1 MALVYCLEFK
11 DAGICKIGHSKSLMS
26 RITSLH
32 PQFGQPTGDSP
43 LLYGSEKLVKRIEQQ
58 LLASFPLAHLKP
70 NEVKLRCLNNKLLH
84 GATECFQL
92 SAFDEICREMMVIK
106 LKHSDADLRYS
117 TLGSF
122 LFEERM
128 DLLSE
133 VEYIKQKLTLAK
145 KQISS
150 IRPLS
155 IGTPITRI
163 GKGE

>member
-1 MALVYCLEFK
+1 
-11 DAGICKIGHSKSLMS
+11 MS
-26 RITSLH
+26 RITSFH
-32 PQFGQPTGDSP
+32 SQFGRPTGDSP
-43 LLYGSEKLVKRIEQQ
+43 FLSGSEALIKKLEPQ

-70 NEVKLRCLNNKLLH
+70 NEVKARCLNNKLVH

-128 DLLSE
+128 DLLAE
-133 VEYIKQKLTLAK
+133 VDYLKQKLTLAK

-155 IGTPITRI
+155 IGTPITRVD
-163 GKGE
+163 

>member
-32 PQFGQPTGDSP
+32 SQCGQPTGDSP
-43 LLYGSEKLVKRIEQQ
+43 LLYGSDKLIKKIEKQ

-70 NEVKLRCLNNKLLH
+70 NEVKERSFTNKH
-84 GATECFQL
+84 IQGVNECFHL
-92 SAFDEICREMMVIK
+92 SAFDDICREMMVIN
-106 LKHSDADLRYS
+106 LEHSDADLRYS

-122 LFEERM
+122 LFKNRLDM
-128 DLLSE
+128 FADVAHL
-133 VEYIKQKLTLAK
+133 
-145 KQISS
+145 KQILSLAIKHIAS

-155 IGTPITRI
+155 IGTPITRVD
-163 GKGE
+163 K